1 MNNILIFG
9 ASGAI
14 GKALVHHCLEQYP
27 TAKIIAV
34 TRAEVEKI
42 DSVEYHIVDF
52 FDEDALAT
60 LSTLLSE
67 HGKFDLIINAIGILH
82 DNQVQPEKS
91 LKEVTAEKLRYV
103 FNINTVIPALLFKHF
118 SILLSK
124 ESSSIFAMLSARVG
138 SIADNK
144 LGGWYSYRA
153 SKAALNM
160 IIKNTSIEIG
170 RFNKKAIIVGIHPGT
185 VNSNLSSPF
194 QNHVP
199 EHKLFQPDFAAT
211 KINEVLQN
219 LTAVSSGKCFA
230 WDAEE
235 VQP

>member
-1 MNNILIFG
+1 MNNILVFG

-14 GKALVHHCLEQYP
+14 GKALISHCREQYP
-27 TAKIIAV
+27 TAKIVAV
-34 TRAEVEKI
+34 TRAEVEKMS
-42 DSVEYHIVDF
+42 SVEYHIVDF
-52 FDEDALAT
+52 FDEDALAA
-60 LSTLLSE
+60 LSKLLSE
-67 HGKFDLIINAIGILH
+67 HGKFDLMINAIGILH

-91 LKEVTAEKLRYV
+91 LKDLSADKLQHV

-160 IIKNTSIEIG
+160 IVKNTAIEIG
-170 RFNKKAIIVGIHPGT
+170 RFNKQAIIVGVHPGT

-199 EHKLFQPDFAAT
+199 EHKLFQPDFAAS
-211 KINEVLQN
+211 KIIEVLSD

-230 WDAEE
+230 WDAKE